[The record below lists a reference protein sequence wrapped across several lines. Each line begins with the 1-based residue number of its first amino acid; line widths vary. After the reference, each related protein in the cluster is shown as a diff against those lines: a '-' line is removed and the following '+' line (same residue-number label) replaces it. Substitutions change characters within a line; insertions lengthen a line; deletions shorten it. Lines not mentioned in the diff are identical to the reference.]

1 MQEKPLTDEEIGDY
15 LAEMQLEELK
25 LKEIEDGSE

>member
-15 LAEMQLEELK
+15 LTEMQLEELK